1 MAYQQAVMQAES
13 AAYMELVDPAFM
25 SGRCRRRA
33 TQAVSG
39 AWFETDKFL
48 QVENAIG
55 DGQSGIV
62 RWPLKERK
70 TGLMQPVPSQF
81 LLQELKRFDAAVI
94 AAFRSV
100 DVDNSGSIDVL
111 ELQRLLTTN
120 FRCAFSRQVAKVLLV
135 AYDKDGNGNID
146 PYEFF
151 PLYIRVSTL
160 YTMFEALHVGA
171 ANVAGGV
178 ASMEMQAA
186 AAAGGGRGDVGGIKM
201 SREQLLAICGSLD
214 WGFDWDINDPT
225 FALVRESIMDSAEQ
239 ADGSDLI
246 PFVELVRIVA
256 EIDALFKFWK
266 MGKESE
272 DPAAGFR
279 LGQVQQLVYLHFV
292 SRASSF

>member
-1 MAYQQAVMQAES
+1 MAAEQ
-13 AAYMELVDPAFM
+13 AAYAELVDPAFM
-25 SGRCRRRA
+25 AGRCRRRA
-33 TQAVSG
+33 TSVVSG

-55 DGQSGIV
+55 AESGMGV
-62 RWPLKERK
+62 VMWPLKERK
-70 TGLMQPVPSQF
+70 TGMVQPVPSQF

-100 DVDNSGSIDVL
+100 DVDNSGSIDVT
-111 ELQRLLTTN
+111 ELKNLLTAN
-120 FRCAFSRQVAKVLLV
+120 FRCTFSRQVAKVLLV

-160 YTMFEALHVGA
+160 YTMFEALHIGA
-171 ANVAGGV
+171 AAVAGGV
-178 ASMEMQAA
+178 ASMEMQ
-186 AAAGGGRGDVGGIKM
+186 AGGGRGDVGGIKM
-201 SREQLLAICGSLD
+201 SMEQLVAICGSLD

-225 FALVRESIMDSAEQ
+225 FARVREAIMDSADP
-239 ADGSDLI
+239 ADDSGRVPGASCI
-246 PFVELVRIVA
+246 PFVELVRVVA
-256 EIDALFKFWK
+256 EIDALFKFWQ
-266 MGKESE
+266 MGKESD

-279 LGQVQQLVYLHFV
+279 LGQVQQLIYLHFV